1 MAKKKIKIEDEF
13 EEVSKIHAN
22 SWGKDDIPEGATH
35 FELEVDTS
43 QCYYESDT
51 PSYIISFYKKK

>member
-1 MAKKKIKIEDEF
+1 MAKKKIKIEF

-22 SWGKDDIPEGATH
+22 SCGKDDIPEGATH

-43 QCYYESDT
+43 QCFYESDM
-51 PSYIISFYKKK
+51 PSYIIHFYKKK